1 MTDRFYT
8 VQAEEAPAAA
18 ADWVVRLRAPEAGET
33 DWLAFEAWLAAAP
46 PNREAFDAA
55 QRLWMEVDARRED
68 LAAAVEAGSGGGM
81 SPRSAARAW
90 RPTALGALAVA
101 AGLALLAPLAANLA
115 GGLTA
120 PKATVYATTKG
131 ERRTLWLADGTRVDM
146 NSDSRL
152 SVRMA
157 AGRREVT
164 MEGAEAAFDVTHDA
178 ARPFVIHAGDQAVR
192 VVGTQFDV
200 ARRDGRIAVTVRRG
214 VVRVSAAS
222 GAGAVSL
229 TPGLQLRHREG
240 AADSTIVE
248 EVSADDAF
256 AWRDGRLIYRDAA
269 LGDVV
274 DDLNHYF
281 DRPIRLDAGAAALRF
296 SGVLT
301 VDDEAR
307 TLGRLTALLPLKT
320 RDAKGGAVAIEAR
333 GAAR

>member
-8 VQAEEAPAAA
+8 VQADEAPAAA
-18 ADWVVRLRAPEAGET
+18 ADWVVRLRAPEAGES

-68 LAAAVEAGSGGGM
+68 LATVLEAGGDRGAAR
-81 SPRSAARAW
+81 RSAARTW
-90 RPTALGALAVA
+90 RPAAFAALAVA
-101 AGLALLAPLAANLA
+101 AGVALLAPLGANLA

-120 PKATVYATTKG
+120 PKAAVYATAKG

-146 NSDSRL
+146 NSDSHL

-164 MEGAEAAFDVTHDA
+164 MEGAEAAFDVTHDP
-178 ARPFVIHAGDQAVR
+178 ARPFVIHSGDQTVR

-214 VVRVSAAS
+214 VVQVLPAS
-222 GAGAVSL
+222 GTGPVSL

-248 EVSADDAF
+248 AVAADDAF
-256 AWRDGRLIYRDAA
+256 AWREGRLIYRDAA

-274 DDLNHYF
+274 ADLNHYF

-296 SGVLT
+296 SGVLA
-301 VDDEAR
+301 VDDETR
-307 TLGRLTALLPLKT
+307 TLARLTALLPLKT
-320 RDAKGGAVAIEAR
+320 RDAKGDAVVIEAR
-333 GAAR
+333 DAAR